1 MQLSRPR
8 PGHLRPRT
16 RPLKFGLE
24 AKAWPW
30 GLHHWHVMRLCSW
43 DFIWEITKCLT
54 QVTSLM
60 LAHRTTVWR
69 RSWAVQRYGTL
80 TVRSVLCYQDG
91 GGQRR
96 VRRRNQHPCRQ
107 LLRDLTWLCVPMKNS
122 SLAWQW
128 LVRISPSSS
137 SSSSFVLNQAAWPI
151 NINIYITRYCLTIF
165 MPPRGTTRPDWQE
178 ASCFLPVL
186 LFVNQRKVKEVDLY
200 SAFIVVPHT
209 QGAQVRITQCYLQ
222 ITPYLPLPLP
232 TANGASPDCSCGH
245 LIAAYYSFIYPE
257 RMKGWVGLVGWP
269 TADGLPT

>member
-80 TVRSVLCYQDG
+80 TVRSVLCYQDE

-151 NINIYITRYCLTIF
+151 NIKHIYNTILSYYF
-165 MPPRGTTRPDWQE
+165 YATTWHHQARLAGGVMFSACP
-178 ASCFLPVL
+178 
-186 LFVNQRKVKEVDLY
+186 FVRKSKKGKG
-200 SAFIVVPHT
+200 SGFI
-209 QGAQVRITQCYLQ
+209 
-222 ITPYLPLPLP
+222 
-232 TANGASPDCSCGH
+232 
-245 LIAAYYSFIYPE
+245 
-257 RMKGWVGLVGWP
+257 
-269 TADGLPT
+269 